1 MSFRDPLFLAAL
13 IALPVLAYLYARGER
28 GGRRAAAFAPPALMA
43 SVLPRRPGWRR
54 HAPVAVYGIAVA
66 ALLVAL
72 ARPQVKVRVPVE
84 QATVVLVTDR
94 SGSMTATDVPP
105 NRLEVARRAANTFL
119 DTVPEKIRVG
129 AIAFNHTAQV
139 LRSPTTDHAAVRA
152 KINDV
157 RAAGSTATGDAI
169 TAALALIR
177 GSRKP
182 GAKKPPPSAIVL
194 LSDGKS
200 VRGAVDPIDA
210 ADAAKKAGVPI
221 YTVALGTASG
231 TIESKRADGTTRQVP
246 VPPDPQ
252 TLSDV
257 AERSGGQSF
266 QVADAE
272 RLQQVY
278 ERLGSQVATERRT
291 REVTSL
297 FAGGALLL
305 MAAAAAASLRWFG
318 RVV

>member
-1 MSFRDPLFLAAL
+1 MTFRDPLFLAAL
-13 IALPVLAYLYARGER
+13 IALPVLAFLYARSER
-28 GGRRAAAFAPPALMA
+28 RGRGRAAFAPPALMA

-54 HAPVAVYGIAVA
+54 HAPVGVYGIAIA

-72 ARPQVKVRVPVE
+72 ARPHVKVRVPIE

-105 NRLEVARRAANTFL
+105 TRLDAARRAANTFI
-119 DTVPEKIRVG
+119 DTVPDKIRVG
-129 AIAFNHTAQV
+129 AVAFNHTAQV
-139 LRSPTTDHAAVRA
+139 LASPTVDHALVRA

-169 TAALALIR
+169 NAALALIR

-182 GAKKPPPSAIVL
+182 GTTNPPPSAIVL

-200 VRGAVDPIDA
+200 VRGTDPLQA
-210 ADAAKKAGVPI
+210 ADAAKKAKVPI
-221 YTVALGTASG
+221 YTVALGTAGG
-231 TIESKRADGTTRQVP
+231 TITSKRADGTTRQVP

-252 TLSDV
+252 TLSQV
-257 AERSGGQSF
+257 AQRSGGQSF
-266 QVADAE
+266 EVADAE

-278 ERLGSQVATERRT
+278 ERLGSQVATERRS

-297 FAGGALLL
+297 FAGAALAL
-305 MAAAAAASLRWFG
+305 MAIAAGASLRWFG
-318 RVV
+318 RVI

>member
-13 IALPVLAYLYARGER
+13 LALPVLAWLYMAFER
-28 GGRRAAAFAPPALMA
+28 RGRRRTAFAPPALMA

-54 HAPVAVYGIAVA
+54 HAPIGVYGIAIA

-72 ARPQVKVRVPVE
+72 ARPHVKVRVPVE

-94 SGSMTATDVPP
+94 SGSMTSTDVPP

-129 AIAFNHTAQV
+129 AVAFNHTAQV
-139 LRSPTTDHAAVRA
+139 LQSPTTNHAAVRA

-182 GAKKPPPSAIVL
+182 GAKKAPPSAIVL

-200 VRGAVDPIDA
+200 VRGAVDPLDA
-210 ADAAKKAGVPI
+210 AEAAGKAKVPV
-221 YTVALGTASG
+221 YTVALGTPSG

-252 TLSDV
+252 TLSEV

-266 QVADAE
+266 EVADAE

-278 ERLGSQVATERRT
+278 ERLGSQVATEKRT

-297 FAGGALLL
+297 FAGGALVL
-305 MAAAAAASLRWFG
+305 MAMAAAASLRWFG

>member
-1 MSFRDPLFLAAL
+1 VSFRDPLFLVAL
-13 IALPVLAYLYARGER
+13 LALPVFAFLYAARER
-28 GGRRAAAFAPPALMA
+28 TNRHGANFAPAALMA

-54 HAPVAVYGIAVA
+54 HAPVAVYGIAIA
-66 ALLVAL
+66 ALLFAL
-72 ARPQVKVRVPVE
+72 ARPQVKVRVPIE

-119 DTVPEKIRVG
+119 DTVPKKIRVG
-129 AIAFNHTAQV
+129 AVAFNHTAQV
-139 LRSPTTDHAAVRA
+139 LAAPTIDHAEVRA

-169 TAALALIR
+169 NAALALIR

-182 GAKKPPPSAIVL
+182 GAKNPPPSAIVL

-200 VRGAVDPIDA
+200 VRGSDPLEA

-221 YTVALGTASG
+221 YTVALGTANG
-231 TIESKRADGTTRQVP
+231 TITSTRPDGTTRQVP
-246 VPPDPQ
+246 VPPDPETMTQ
-252 TLSDV
+252 V
-257 AERSGGQSF
+257 AQRSGGESF
-266 QVADAE
+266 EVADAE

-278 ERLGSQVATERRT
+278 ERLGSQVATEKRT

-305 MAAAAAASLRWFG
+305 IAVGAAASLRWFG